1 MLASMWNLYRD
12 VYRVTGK
19 RLALLVIMTF
29 LAALFDGATVAGLL
43 PLLNAVGGVQGSSEA
58 DRVTQLL
65 NSGLQFIGIEPSIYA
80 IAACVVALIAIGAA
94 VSLVQAYYSAKLQ
107 TEYVAHWQVRLF
119 ESYFAADFMFF
130 RDRRAGDLISAAITE
145 PVRLGGAFYQANLI
159 LSSILFIGVQI
170 GVALFVA
177 PFVVGVLFA
186 VGSFLFLIS
195 VGLVRRGLLVG
206 EEMTVVNA
214 DLQADAGELV
224 SGAKFVKATATEERA
239 VERLTRAII
248 RLRNLTFRNA
258 FDVQLV
264 RALFEYT
271 SALVVVFLLVA
282 APKYF
287 GIDVGAVLVI
297 VAMFIR
303 LFPRVTAL
311 RQCQQSISLVLPAF
325 DAVSDMVREALQRRE
340 SARTGG
346 VKLNK
351 KGPAEI
357 AIRDLGV
364 SIGEREILRSV
375 SADIKAGS
383 FIVLTGPTGAG
394 KTTLLDCILGLR
406 GAQKGGVA
414 IDGQTI
420 ETLSVTD
427 WRRSVGYLG
436 QDPLLFHASIADNL
450 RWTRPGTT
458 DTEIADALNL
468 ASAQFVDHLRDGLST
483 IVGDSGSRLSGGE
496 RQRLALA
503 RALLGEPRL
512 LVLDEATS
520 ALDAVTEA
528 SIVETIRT
536 LKGRMTIVAITHR
549 PALAS
554 IADKIYEI
562 RDGRMSEVNALH
574 IGDV

>member
-1 MLASMWNLYRD
+1 MLSSIFNLYRD

-29 LAALFDGATVAGLL
+29 LAAAFDGATVAALL

-58 DRVTQLL
+58 DRVTQLM
-65 NSGLQFIGIEPSIYA
+65 NSGLIAIGVEPSVYA
-80 IAACVVALIAIGAA
+80 IAACVVALIAVGAV
-94 VSLVQAYYSAKLQ
+94 VSLVQAYFSAKLQ

-119 ESYFAADFMFF
+119 ENYFAAEFMFF

-159 LSSILFIGVQI
+159 LSSLLFIGVQI

-177 PFVVGVLFA
+177 PLVVAVLFA
-186 VGSFLFLIS
+186 VGSFLFVIS

-224 SGAKFVKATATEERA
+224 SGAKFVKATATEKRA

-271 SALVVVFLLVA
+271 SAFVVVLLLVA
-282 APKYF
+282 APTYF
-287 GIDVGAVLVI
+287 GIEVGAVLVI

-325 DAVSDMVREALQRRE
+325 NAVSDMVADAAKRRE
-340 SARTGG
+340 SARSGG
-346 VKLNK
+346 ITLQS
-351 KGPAEI
+351 KGPAAI
-357 AIRDLGV
+357 AIRELGV
-364 SIGEREILRSV
+364 SIGEREILKSI
-375 SADIKAGS
+375 SANIEAGS
-383 FIVLTGPTGAG
+383 FVVLTGPTGAG

-406 GAQKGGVA
+406 AAQSGQIE
-414 IDGQTI
+414 IDGQPI

-427 WRRSVGYLG
+427 WRHSIGYLG
-436 QDPLLFHASIADNL
+436 QDPLLFHASIGDNL

-458 DTEIADALNL
+458 DDEIAAALNL

-483 IVGDSGSRLSGGE
+483 LVGDAGSRLSGGE

-520 ALDAVTEA
+520 ALDAATEA
-528 SIVETIRT
+528 SIVETIRM

-549 PALAS
+549 PALAAV
-554 IADKIYEI
+554 ADKIFEI
-562 RDGRMSEVNALH
+562 RDGHISETNILREGE
-574 IGDV
+574 I

>member
-1 MLASMWNLYRD
+1 MLASMWNLYQD
-12 VYRVTGK
+12 VYRLTGK
-19 RLALLVIMTF
+19 RLSFLVLMTF

-43 PLLNAVGGVQGSSEA
+43 PLLNAVGGVQGSGEA
-58 DRVTQLL
+58 DRVTVLL
-65 NSGLQFIGIEPSIYA
+65 NSALALVGVEPSIFA
-80 IAACVVALIAIGAA
+80 IALCVIALIAIGAA
-94 VSLVQAYYSAKLQ
+94 VSLLQAYYSAKLQ

-130 RDRRAGDLISAAITE
+130 RDRRAGELISAAITE

-170 GVALFVA
+170 AVALFVA
-177 PFVVGVLFA
+177 PIVVAVLFA
-186 VGSFLFLIS
+186 VGSLLFLVS

-239 VERLTRAII
+239 VDRLRRAII

-271 SALVVVFLLVA
+271 SAFVVVLLLVA

-303 LFPRVTAL
+303 LFPKVTAL

-325 DAVSDMVREALQRRE
+325 DAVSNMVRDATERRE

-346 VKLNK
+346 VRLSSQ
-351 KGPAEI
+351 GPAAI
-357 AIRDLGV
+357 AISELGV
-364 SIGEREILRSV
+364 SIGDREILKSV
-375 SADIKAGS
+375 SAEIKAGS

-406 GAQKGGVA
+406 AAQKGQVT
-414 IDGQTI
+414 IDGQSI
-420 ETLSVTD
+420 ENLSVTD

-436 QDPLLFHASIADNL
+436 QDPLLFHASIGDNL

-458 DTEIADALNL
+458 DSEIADALNL
-468 ASAQFVDHLRDGLST
+468 ASAQFVDHLRDGMST
-483 IVGDSGSRLSGGE
+483 IVGDAGSRLSGGE

-520 ALDAVTEA
+520 ALDAATEA
-528 SIVETIRT
+528 SIVETIRS

-554 IADKIYEI
+554 IADTIFEI
-562 RDGRMSEVNALH
+562 RNGRISEVHALREGE
-574 IGDV
+574 I

>member
-1 MLASMWNLYRD
+1 MLSSMWNLYRD
-12 VYRVTGK
+12 VYRVTGQ
-19 RLALLVIMTF
+19 RLLLLVVMTF

-43 PLLNAVGGVQGSSEA
+43 PLLNAVGGVAGSGEA

-65 NSGLQFIGIEPSIYA
+65 NSGLQLVGVAPSIYA
-80 IAACVVALIAIGAA
+80 IAACVVALIAVGAI

-119 ESYFAADFMFF
+119 EHYFAADFMFF

-170 GVALFVA
+170 AVALFVA
-177 PFVVGVLFA
+177 PLVVGVLFA

-224 SGAKFVKATATEERA
+224 SGAKFVKATATEARA

-271 SALVVVFLLVA
+271 SAFVVVMLLVA
-282 APKYF
+282 APTYF

-325 DAVSDMVREALQRRE
+325 DAVSDMVREAAKRRE
-340 SARTGG
+340 AARSGTI
-346 VKLNK
+346 VPKT
-351 KGPAEI
+351 KGPVEI
-357 AIRDLGV
+357 AIRDLHV
-364 SIGEREILRSV
+364 AIGDREILKSL
-375 SADIKAGS
+375 SADIRAGS
-383 FIVLTGPTGAG
+383 FVVLTGPTGAG

-406 GAQKGGVA
+406 AAQQGRVT
-414 IDGQTI
+414 IDGQAI
-420 ETLSVTD
+420 ETLSMTD

-436 QDPLLFHASIADNL
+436 QDPLLFHASIGDNL

-458 DTEIADALNL
+458 DNEIADALNL

-483 IVGDSGSRLSGGE
+483 IVGDAGSRLSGGE

-520 ALDAVTEA
+520 ALDAATEA
-528 SIVETIRT
+528 SIVETIRS

-554 IADKIYEI
+554 IADQIFEI
-562 RDGRMSEVNALH
+562 RDGRISEVNALH

>member
-1 MLASMWNLYRD
+1 MLSSMWNLYRD
-12 VYRVTGK
+12 VYRVTGQ
-19 RLALLVIMTF
+19 RLSLLVVMTF

-43 PLLNAVGGVQGSSEA
+43 PLLNAVGGVAGSGEA

-65 NSGLQFIGIEPSIYA
+65 NAGLQFFGITPSIFA
-80 IAACVVALIAIGAA
+80 IAACVVALIAIGAV

-119 ESYFAADFMFF
+119 ENYFAADFMFF
-130 RDRRAGDLISAAITE
+130 RNRRAGDLISAAITE

-177 PFVVGVLFA
+177 PIVVGVLFA

-239 VERLTRAII
+239 VDRLRRAII

-271 SALVVVFLLVA
+271 SAFVVVVLLVA

-287 GIDVGAVLVI
+287 AIDVGAVLVI

-325 DAVSDMVREALQRRE
+325 DAVSGMVKDAAERREA
-340 SARTGG
+340 SRTGG
-346 VKLNK
+346 RTLGA
-351 KGPAEI
+351 KGPAAI
-357 AIRDLGV
+357 TIRDLAV
-364 SIGEREILRSV
+364 SIGEREILKSV
-375 SADIKAGS
+375 TVDIQPGQ

-406 GAQKGGVA
+406 GAEKGSVS
-414 IDGQTI
+414 IDGVPI
-420 ETLSVTD
+420 EHLSITD
-427 WRRSVGYLG
+427 WRHNVGYLG
-436 QDPLLFHASIADNL
+436 QDPLLFHASIGDNL

-458 DTEIADALNL
+458 DSEIADALNL

-483 IVGDSGSRLSGGE
+483 IVGDAGSRLSGGE

-520 ALDAVTEA
+520 ALDGVTEA
-528 SIVETIRT
+528 SIVETIKA

-554 IADKIYEI
+554 IADHIFEI
-562 RDGRMSEVNALH
+562 RDGHLAEVNFVREGEL
-574 IGDV
+574 